1 MGYQIELYYGF
12 VDGEGGP
19 FHVFE
24 VMDPKEP
31 TEEGIA
37 KALANAL
44 DTVESDE
51 NFDWDSMLLPL
62 PNSIV
67 QRIKAD
73 AIKDGKDAVEITSG
87 TVSGKTGYHFDFG
100 DHREFISLLDQRKA
114 FARILELLD
123 AGKDVKFINFTLGSL
138 YREIQACQQNVIEEA
153 TKLLN
158 KLTD

>member
-12 VDGEGGP
+12 VDREGGP
-19 FHVFE
+19 YHAFE
-24 VMDPKEP
+24 VKDPKVP
-31 TEEGIA
+31 IEEGVV
-37 KALANAL
+37 KVLANTL
-44 DTVESDE
+44 KTVESDE
-51 NFDWDSMLLPL
+51 NFGCDSMLLPL
-62 PNSIV
+62 PDSLV

-73 AIKDGKDAVEITSG
+73 AIKEDVEVTYG
-87 TVSGKTGYHFDFG
+87 TVAGKTGYHFSFF
-100 DHREFISLLDQRKA
+100 DHAEYISLMDQRKA
-114 FARILELLD
+114 FARILELMD

>member
-1 MGYQIELYYGF
+1 MTDTLVYEKKNSLIRLAMLNEGILEEVEYVDEAKASEGSIYLGKITHKLELAHEKTGFF
-12 VDGEGGP
+12 VD
-19 FHVFE
+19 
-24 VMDPKEP
+24 
-31 TEEGIA
+31 
-37 KALANAL
+37 
-44 DTVESDE
+44 
-51 NFDWDSMLLPL
+51 
-62 PNSIV
+62 
-67 QRIKAD
+67 
-73 AIKDGKDAVEITSG
+73 IKDGKDAVEITSG